1 VRFVADMNP
10 DNKLDEILA
19 IVRNLR
25 SMDLRSMELRSMDL
39 RSMDLRSMDLRSM
52 DLTIIQM
59 RSLADEDVASLLPG
73 WRLAPLES
81 QVTMVSA

>member
-1 VRFVADMNP
+1 MRFVADMNP

-25 SMDLRSMELRSMDL
+25 SMDLRSMDL
-39 RSMDLRSMDLRSM
+39 RSMELRSM

>member
-25 SMDLRSMELRSMDL
+25 SMDLRSMDL
-39 RSMDLRSMDLRSM
+39 RSMELRSM